1 MDAKSQSPFH
11 KEQASQTGRRN
22 RSGQTTTQMTPKSI
36 MNGVNKTA
44 RHNSDHKAPKAGRET
59 SAGLTFDWDIR
70 LHDPRSFQFSQ
81 LPLPL
86 FDFAGQQ
93 FFRAPA
99 A

>member
-1 MDAKSQSPFH
+1 MDAKSQSPFY

-44 RHNSDHKAPKAGRET
+44 RHNSDHKAGRET
-59 SAGLTFDWDIR
+59 SAELTFDWDIR

-86 FDFAGQQ
+86 LDFAGQQ
-93 FFRAPA
+93 CFRAPA